1 MGRVLLV
8 VGLLL
13 ALLVWFAATSRD
25 PERAEAPERL
35 APLAEPEAAGG
46 VALAGPNAV
55 ELRGDL
61 PARAAAEASG
71 VARADA
77 AAADALAE
85 TRETEVA
92 ATYVVAIAVD
102 HGGHPLA
109 NRGLKLARDRVEDQG
124 AAPEPLGVARTG
136 ADGAVRFEID
146 AGQLVDS
153 PVSLRLQDTKGG
165 AWAWSTDVIVPV
177 GGELD
182 LGTVVLALPRDL
194 HPQVLVSGRVTSVDF
209 APVPGVVGTV
219 FARRTFR
226 DGVQVDG
233 PTGRWEGEIVIEPT
247 GHFVVHGPPAV
258 EHVGLRFTSP
268 GYSQGYVSDVPPW
281 THGLEV
287 LLARELHLRGR
298 LVVPEHGPHITS
310 YCVWLISDEG
320 KGSGTVPSRDGA
332 FRARGPSRSIELK
345 VTQPASGLVLF
356 HKVFALTPENDGDL
370 GTIDLRPIVKTLDT
384 QLVDE
389 SGAALAKVAVW
400 MEVAGATSTTGHPR
414 GLATT
419 TYTGRLFASVPA
431 HALEAKLTVDGR
443 AAVVVDLV
451 SPPERVEVR

>member
-1 MGRVLLV
+1 MGRVLLL

-25 PERAEAPERL
+25 PERAEASERL
-35 APLAEPEAAGG
+35 APLADPEADGG

-55 ELRGDL
+55 ELRGDS
-61 PARAAAEASG
+61 PARAPAETDG
-71 VARADA
+71 DVRAEVA
-77 AAADALAE
+77 AAAELGEA
-85 TRETEVA
+85 RETEVA
-92 ATYVVAIAVD
+92 STYVVAIAVD
-102 HGGHPLA
+102 HDGHPLA
-109 NRGLKLARDRVEDQG
+109 NRELRLAKDRVEEQG
-124 AAPEPLGVARTG
+124 AAPEPLAVARTG
-136 ADGAVRFEID
+136 ANGAVRFGID
-146 AGQLVDS
+146 EGQLVEL
-153 PVSLRLQDTKGG
+153 PVSVRLQDTKGG
-165 AWAWSTDVIVPV
+165 AWAWSTDVIVPA
-177 GGELD
+177 GGVLD
-182 LGTVVLALPRDL
+182 LGTVVLALPREL

-233 PTGRWEGEIVIEPT
+233 PTARWEGEIVIEQT
-247 GHFVVHGPPAV
+247 GHFVVHGPPVV
-258 EHVGLRFTSP
+258 EHLGLRFTSP
-268 GYSQGYVSDVPPW
+268 GYSQGYLSDVQPW

-287 LLARELHLRGR
+287 ILARELHLRGR
-298 LVVPEHGPHITS
+298 LVVPEHGPPITS
-310 YCVWLISDEG
+310 YCVWLTSDEG
-320 KGSGTVPSRDGA
+320 KGSGTAPSRDGE
-332 FRARGPSRSIELK
+332 FRARGPSRSIELT

-356 HKVFALTPENDGDL
+356 RKVFALTPQNDGDL

-389 SGAALAKVAVW
+389 TGAALAKVAVW
-400 MEVAGATSTTGHPR
+400 LEVEGATSTTGHPR